1 MSQKTK
7 NALINIGNSIFD
19 LNFCSFRIETETKE
33 MMDPYDLTKTVK
45 VKINNLIIYDAVSQ
59 SSNAIKLIN
68 PDDATIKLITG
79 YLKSKGIALNAIAGK
94 FEYANDT
101 VGV

>member
-1 MSQKTK
+1 MPQKTE
-7 NALINIGNSIFD
+7 NALVKIGNSIFD
-19 LNFCSFRIETETKE
+19 LNFCSFRIETEIKE

-59 SSNAIKLIN
+59 SSDAVRLIN
-68 PDDATIKLITG
+68 PDDATIKLIAS